1 MASQGLARHLFEV
14 EKRRGERD
22 EVFYRTVVRLAGS
35 PEIACEIIN
44 ISRFGFMARTAGVI
58 AQETVLEIRL
68 PGRGWQPGRVAW
80 QLGPR
85 IGAEFKLA
93 IDPVDY
99 RALLDALAGRKA
111 A

>member
-14 EKRRGERD
+14 EKRRSERD
-22 EVFYRTVVRLAGS
+22 EVFHRTAVRLAGS
-35 PEIACEIIN
+35 PEIAAEIIN

-58 AQETVLEIRL
+58 AQETLLEINL
-68 PGRGWQPGRVAW
+68 PSRGWQPARVAW

-93 IDPVDY
+93 IDPADY
-99 RALLDALAGRKA
+99 RALLEALAVKRA